1 MRETPYA
8 RARRAACG
16 AESDG
21 AGMGIGLRLPAKP
34 VTLPRMNDFRAD
46 LHIHSRFS
54 RATSTRLAIPHLAAW
69 AMIKGLAVVGTGD
82 FTHPAWREELERD
95 LVPDEASGLYRP
107 RKPPTDADVAA
118 EIPGFGRPGGATE
131 APLFL
136 LQTEISSIYK
146 RGGVVRKVHNLVF
159 MPDLDSVDA
168 LNRKLAA
175 VGNLASDGRPI
186 LGLDSERLLE
196 MVLETNERG
205 VLIPAH
211 VWTPWFA
218 LFGSKS
224 GFDALEDCFGALSSH
239 IFALETGLSSDPGMN
254 RLWSRLDR
262 YVLISNSDAHSGENL
277 GREAN
282 LFGGTPSYDGI
293 FSALRRAAGIP
304 RGQANGADKPNE
316 TDKGA
321 CVYRGTLEFFP
332 EEGKYHLDG
341 HRACNVAL
349 DPKESKQ
356 LGDIC
361 PVCGKPLTV
370 GVLHRVLDLAD
381 RDEPA
386 YAPDE
391 ARFASLIPLPEL
403 LGELLG
409 VGAKSRKVR
418 LRQAE
423 LTSRF
428 GSELDILHTVSEADL
443 RAHWDALGEA
453 VARMRAGRVFRQ
465 AGYDGE
471 YGVVRV
477 FDPRERADFAVG
489 RIHAGSL
496 LNPALPLS
504 PTLAVPGSGLP
515 IPTRTAHGPQTGQAG
530 QAGKSGR
537 GRPPK
542 QAGPSL
548 WDAVPAPHDAAARQ
562 AADPETPP
570 STGSDAAASGDPV
583 FAYSA
588 DQQRAIDAGPHPVL
602 VVAGPGAGKTRTL
615 VGRAA
620 RLLTAPDPLH
630 RVAAEQILAVT
641 FTRRAAGELRER
653 LAQNLTQKLA
663 PKLARTPGDSPLV
676 DIPRADTL
684 HAIALSQWTS
694 AEPEA
699 AKPEM
704 EPETQPGLTSG
715 ADAGTDGTN
724 SENMRQPGNAS
735 LPAVLSEEAA
745 RAVFAK
751 ANPDRPA
758 AELRAAWNR
767 LSLARERL
775 EDLHAVPE
783 FPDLPDMAARYAACK
798 KAAHLADYT
807 DLLEHWLKALTAT
820 RAPSPWTEILVDEIQ
835 DLSPLQVAVIR
846 ALLPPSGRG
855 FFGIGDPDQAV
866 YGFRGAHPDVR
877 AALTAA
883 WPDLETVTLRESH
896 RSASGILDSA
906 SALLGAASACGRLL
920 PTRKESA
927 VLHEFAA
934 PDATREAAWVAE
946 QITRL
951 LGATSHTLLDARA
964 GRNAAARMPDAALSS
979 PCSPGDLAVLVR
991 MKSLIPPLHA
1001 ALERR
1006 GIPCSVPENAP
1017 FWEEPRV
1024 GLILSL
1030 AGRRFGRPWGA
1041 GPEQELAAVS
1051 PDALPDSLWR
1061 QGPAA
1066 LLAHLEN
1073 TPPFDPLFRES
1084 AAFAALVRAYRE
1096 QGSWEALL
1104 EWTSL
1109 RQELDLVRAEAE
1121 QVQIMTL
1128 HAAKGLE
1135 FRAVFLP
1142 ALEEGLL
1149 PFFGPEALAK
1159 MKETDRPA
1167 PAHEN
1172 AAEERRLFYVGL
1184 TRAKEA
1190 VFLSH
1195 AARRTLYG
1203 RELRLPASRFLA
1215 DVERFF
1221 RHSRLI
1227 RHTRTTARQMS
1238 LF

>member
-1 MRETPYA
+1 
-8 RARRAACG
+8 
-16 AESDG
+16 
-21 AGMGIGLRLPAKP
+21 MGIGLRLPAKP

-54 RATSTRLAIPHLAAW
+54 RATSTRLSIPHLAAW

-239 IFALETGLSSDPGMN
+239 IFALETGLSSDPDMN
-254 RLWSRLDR
+254 RLWSKLDR

-293 FSALRRAAGIP
+293 FSALRRAASIP
-304 RGQANGADKPNE
+304 RGQADGADKPNE
-316 TDKGA
+316 TDKEA

-489 RIHAGSL
+489 R
-496 LNPALPLS
+496 
-504 PTLAVPGSGLP
+504 
-515 IPTRTAHGPQTGQAG
+515 
-530 QAGKSGR
+530 
-537 GRPPK
+537 
-542 QAGPSL
+542 
-548 WDAVPAPHDAAARQ
+548 
-562 AADPETPP
+562 
-570 STGSDAAASGDPV
+570 
-583 FAYSA
+583 
-588 DQQRAIDAGPHPVL
+588 
-602 VVAGPGAGKTRTL
+602 
-615 VGRAA
+615 
-620 RLLTAPDPLH
+620 
-630 RVAAEQILAVT
+630 
-641 FTRRAAGELRER
+641 
-653 LAQNLTQKLA
+653 
-663 PKLARTPGDSPLV
+663 
-676 DIPRADTL
+676 
-684 HAIALSQWTS
+684 
-694 AEPEA
+694 
-699 AKPEM
+699 
-704 EPETQPGLTSG
+704 
-715 ADAGTDGTN
+715 
-724 SENMRQPGNAS
+724 
-735 LPAVLSEEAA
+735 
-745 RAVFAK
+745 
-751 ANPDRPA
+751 
-758 AELRAAWNR
+758 
-767 LSLARERL
+767 LSLI
-775 EDLHAVPE
+775 H
-783 FPDLPDMAARYAACK
+783 
-798 KAAHLADYT
+798 
-807 DLLEHWLKALTAT
+807 
-820 RAPSPWTEILVDEIQ
+820 I
-835 DLSPLQVAVIR
+835 
-846 ALLPPSGRG
+846 
-855 FFGIGDPDQAV
+855 
-866 YGFRGAHPDVR
+866 
-877 AALTAA
+877 
-883 WPDLETVTLRESH
+883 
-896 RSASGILDSA
+896 
-906 SALLGAASACGRLL
+906 
-920 PTRKESA
+920 
-927 VLHEFAA
+927 
-934 PDATREAAWVAE
+934 
-946 QITRL
+946 
-951 LGATSHTLLDARA
+951 
-964 GRNAAARMPDAALSS
+964 
-979 PCSPGDLAVLVR
+979 
-991 MKSLIPPLHA
+991 
-1001 ALERR
+1001 
-1006 GIPCSVPENAP
+1006 
-1017 FWEEPRV
+1017 
-1024 GLILSL
+1024 
-1030 AGRRFGRPWGA
+1030 
-1041 GPEQELAAVS
+1041 
-1051 PDALPDSLWR
+1051 
-1061 QGPAA
+1061 
-1066 LLAHLEN
+1066 
-1073 TPPFDPLFRES
+1073 
-1084 AAFAALVRAYRE
+1084 
-1096 QGSWEALL
+1096 
-1104 EWTSL
+1104 
-1109 RQELDLVRAEAE
+1109 
-1121 QVQIMTL
+1121 
-1128 HAAKGLE
+1128 
-1135 FRAVFLP
+1135 
-1142 ALEEGLL
+1142 
-1149 PFFGPEALAK
+1149 
-1159 MKETDRPA
+1159 
-1167 PAHEN
+1167 
-1172 AAEERRLFYVGL
+1172 
-1184 TRAKEA
+1184 
-1190 VFLSH
+1190 
-1195 AARRTLYG
+1195 
-1203 RELRLPASRFLA
+1203 
-1215 DVERFF
+1215 
-1221 RHSRLI
+1221 
-1227 RHTRTTARQMS
+1227 
-1238 LF
+1238 